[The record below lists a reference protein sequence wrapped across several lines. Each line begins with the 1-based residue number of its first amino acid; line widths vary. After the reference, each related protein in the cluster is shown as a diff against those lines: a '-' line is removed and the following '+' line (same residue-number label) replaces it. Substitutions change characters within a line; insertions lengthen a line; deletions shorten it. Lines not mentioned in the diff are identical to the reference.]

1 MQGSACSPAVLGSSQ
16 EWCTWCWSPFLKE
29 RCLTSVW
36 CPSASVM
43 SACWRS
49 HSSLMSCW
57 ECLNRKR
64 PQGYSL
70 FKTQRAFQ
78 NMKERTWLGALAV
91 HLQALLKA
99 RTVLKEDYGC
109 MHVCFGNPVS
119 VRDLVKGNINSRQF
133 NLVPR

>member
-1 MQGSACSPAVLGSSQ
+1 
-16 EWCTWCWSPFLKE
+16 
-29 RCLTSVW
+29 
-36 CPSASVM
+36 
-43 SACWRS
+43 
-49 HSSLMSCW
+49 
-57 ECLNRKR
+57 
-64 PQGYSL
+64 
-70 FKTQRAFQ
+70 
-78 NMKERTWLGALAV
+78 MKERTWLGALAV